1 MPKEKTPI
9 KAGSV
14 SPIKAGSVSPP
25 PSMATS
31 SAFKAPSPAPS
42 MATSSAFKA
51 PSPAED
57 HDIKLDKIK
66 ITPFSDAKDWESTL
80 FELKLILRQVW
91 RDSKLD
97 IISYITDDSY
107 AHSVAG
113 SKSQIK
119 ADQLI
124 YYILSAG
131 SVRDSFARN
140 TIIAAQIKTAIPY
153 IPDNEGLLL
162 LQHFNDTFVSND

>member
-14 SPIKAGSVSPP
+14 SPP
-25 PSMATS
+25 
-31 SAFKAPSPAPS
+31 PS

-80 FELKLILRQVW
+80 FELKLILRQIW

-97 IISYITDDSY
+97 IISYITNDSY

-140 TIIAAQIKTAIPY
+140 TIIAAQSKTCNIFMIHLSLTTSMPLASPLLKEIPFY
-153 IPDNEGLLL
+153 AAEAQRN
-162 LQHFNDTFVSND
+162 S